1 MMSFWIIFDKETEKV
16 IFMTIK
22 HLVLIS
28 FFSFWGKIWP
38 EQVFDRFCEIHHTRF
53 QVYTETIWTVTLF
66 PAFQHFGILK
76 LSSGTKCW
84 NDNLSARVRKSI
96 CADYLW
102 VLQRHV
108 QFVVAN
114 PFWVYWRP
122 LSLQPKDIMSYI
134 SWWCF
139 SLCFLIL
146 SQLDWNQVKLQELAA
161 KCQLSADSWRH
172 MVLSK

>member
-1 MMSFWIIFDKETEKV
+1 
-16 IFMTIK
+16 MTIK
-22 HLVLIS
+22 NLVLIS
-28 FFSFWGKIWP
+28 FLFWGKIW
-38 EQVFDRFCEIHHTRF
+38 QFCEIHYPRF
-53 QVYTETIWTVTLF
+53 QVYTESIWTVTLF

-76 LSSGTKCW
+76 LSSGAKCW
-84 NDNLSARVRKSI
+84 NDNLSTAIPTRVRKSI

-102 VLQRHV
+102 LLQRHV
-108 QFVVAN
+108 QFVVTN

-122 LSLQPKDIMSYI
+122 LSLQPKAIMSYI

-161 KCQLSADSWRH
+161 YCRLSADSWRH